1 MRCSFTAQRNFRSV
15 DAINA
20 RFTARSATGG
30 DYYMSGKKTQFHQS
44 AGNVVGKIETI
55 EGAGLALFE
64 LSESP
69 EGDAISTHLQH

>member
-1 MRCSFTAQRNFRSV
+1 MRCRFTTQRNFRSV

-20 RFTARSATGG
+20 RFAAGGAAGG
-30 DYYMSGKKTQFHQS
+30 DYYMSGKEAQFHQS